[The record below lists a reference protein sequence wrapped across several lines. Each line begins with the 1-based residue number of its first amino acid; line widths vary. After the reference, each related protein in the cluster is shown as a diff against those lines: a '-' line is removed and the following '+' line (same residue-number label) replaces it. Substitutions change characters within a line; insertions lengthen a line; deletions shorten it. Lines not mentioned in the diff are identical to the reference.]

1 MAIESNRIV
10 RASGVFLLAA
20 ACLGGGCAIIN
31 RMDGVAESRA
41 VQKTGIPADAR
52 ILQMSETR
60 MVLNQRYPV
69 VRFLLRNAPSE
80 RRAVSGDDQ
89 VSDLASG
96 PAAAAAWQYGTRQ
109 HRSPRPVEGRAGPLQ
124 VLTPAAG
131 ARQGTIGP
139 IVLAA
144 GGWSARW
151 AQHR

>member
-69 VRFLLRNAPSE
+69 VRFLLEVHPPNGAPYQATTKCPISLLDVPRLQPGKMVPISID
-80 RRAVSGDDQ
+80 RRDPSKVALG
-89 VSDLASG
+89 L
-96 PAAAAAWQYGTRQ
+96 YKF
-109 HRSPRPVEGRAGPLQ
+109 
-124 VLTPAAG
+124 
-131 ARQGTIGP
+131 
-139 IVLAA
+139 
-144 GGWSARW
+144 
-151 AQHR
+151 